1 MRWLDEQPEAD
12 ELLKP
17 FPADLMV
24 MWPVSQRVSNVG
36 NDDADLVQPV
46 PAMEEPRGDLL
57 CGKPLVRRPSFHTK
71 IFS

>member
-1 MRWLDEQPEAD
+1 MPVILGEGFYMRWFDEQPEAD

-24 MWPVSQRVSNVG
+24 VWPVSQRVSNVG

-46 PAMEEPRGDLL
+46 PPAVEQSPGETGQLM
-57 CGKPLVRRPSFHTK
+57 
-71 IFS
+71 